1 MNNDL
6 LMQKKFNDYVQ
17 QAIVKNQ
24 KISHAYLIEINEQD
38 NYMSIIKNFVK
49 VLLSIQYDESN
60 EKMKE
65 KISMQV
71 DDEIYPDLKIIRP
84 SGIFIKKEQLINL
97 EKEFC
102 KKSMLDN
109 KLIYIID
116 KAEDLNDSSANTI
129 LKFLEE
135 PYDNIIAILLTNNKY
150 KVIETIVS
158 RCQIISLTNVSA
170 DLINLDEKLTNFV
183 LAIINKED
191 LIINFENYF
200 NSLFLDKDISKKNL
214 NLLVKYFGLCLNQKI
229 VDNNQ
234 ENLLINMEKDKIMK
248 YADIFLKFSE
258 KLNYNINLKLWLT
271 DLLITVEGV

>member
-214 NLLVKYFGLCLNQKI
+214 NLLAKYFGLCLNQKI

>member
-229 VDNNQ
+229 VDNSQ